1 VLGKEI
7 KENDYRL
14 QLTVDK
20 TSAMSGGVLV
30 TFDVVGEMYSIFVTN
45 KSTIEQ
51 VFAVER
57 GESKATI
64 PSGRL
69 VRGSV
74 FYNEPWTWHIDS
86 EDIHM
91 AEVTIELCDGIP
103 SQVENNLNYWL
114 QTVQRFC
121 PWNARIVKIEDFR

>member
-1 VLGKEI
+1 MLGKEI